1 MPRAK
6 PDQVI
11 THRIELGT
19 WERDELA
26 SLGGMLVASESFEN
40 VAGPI
45 VKVLTDTSTMAILL
59 TALAAYAGFNW
70 VQDQLENTPW
80 GMFESF
86 REQYAASDPGQQ
98 AKMRAAMERG
108 AEEGSPLPNFIDR
121 WLLGLIL

>member
-1 MPRAK
+1 VPRAK

-40 VAGPI
+40 VAMPI

-59 TALAAYAGFNW
+59 TALAAYAGFQW
-70 VQDQLENTPW
+70 VADAVESTPW
-80 GMFESF
+80 GMFQSF
-86 REQYAASDPGQQ
+86 REQYAASPPGQQ
-98 AKMRAAMERG
+98 ASMRAAAESG
-108 AEEGSPLPNFIDR
+108 FEEGSPLPNFIDR